1 MPLVGTWNPKAA
13 VCIVTKRCDG
23 TARLGLPSAPMLCAA
38 NGKTATSSISVPIAR
53 RPACTAPSGSCLTI
67 SPASGHVH
75 NTSFVATAQNFVADG
90 ALTYRFGSKLASGS
104 EVTFRSASE
113 PQYTVKDWQLDP
125 GTHAIVVCAQGMWV
139 FSVSVQAQRLL
150 VPWGCQH
157 GVPGNQS
164 SLRPKAQAAVLLT
177 TCALCFLALCR

>member
-1 MPLVGTWNPKAA
+1 M
-13 VCIVTKRCDG
+13 
-23 TARLGLPSAPMLCAA
+23 CAA
-38 NGKTATSSISVPIAR
+38 NGKTATASISVPIAR
-53 RPACTAPSGSCLTI
+53 RPACTAPSGSCLTV

-125 GTHAIVVCAQGMWV
+125 GTHAIVVCAQGTWV
-139 FSVSVQAQRLL
+139 VFLVNVQVQRVF
-150 VPWGCQH
+150 VPLGCQH
-157 GVPGNQS
+157 GAPGIQS
-164 SLRPKAQAAVLLT
+164 SL
-177 TCALCFLALCR
+177 